1 MFSYSQSIGRPGTS
15 LPTLYYLS
23 NVYVLKLLVP
33 TSTNT
38 KKLII
43 SHWCYFQFELILP
56 HGTMVLKCTPNR
68 RNADVSALW
77 ASLGVDLENNKHST
91 PNVHCWPQS
100 TQGVGWLSVC
110 TVLLITRCS
119 HCHRVVS
126 SHTLIPHL
134 FSCSNTRLTAACRLL
149 FPSVDSKYPHCIQT
163 CGIIQVFL

>member
-23 NVYVLKLLVP
+23 NVYALKLLVP

-68 RNADVSALW
+68 RNAFLSENCSSTHFVPKSLWKFFLDHYYGSYEHLIIADCLRVSPFI
-77 ASLGVDLENNKHST
+77 K
-91 PNVHCWPQS
+91 
-100 TQGVGWLSVC
+100 
-110 TVLLITRCS
+110 
-119 HCHRVVS
+119 
-126 SHTLIPHL
+126 
-134 FSCSNTRLTAACRLL
+134 
-149 FPSVDSKYPHCIQT
+149 
-163 CGIIQVFL
+163 

>member
-23 NVYVLKLLVP
+23 NVYALKLLVP

-68 RNADVSALW
+68 RNAELSIKKEKTRKILEDNLKNMIDGSDMVVMKQALRI
-77 ASLGVDLENNKHST
+77 SCE
-91 PNVHCWPQS
+91 
-100 TQGVGWLSVC
+100 
-110 TVLLITRCS
+110 LLRQRKEPHT
-119 HCHRVVS
+119 S
-126 SHTLIPHL
+126 S
-134 FSCSNTRLTAACRLL
+134 
-149 FPSVDSKYPHCIQT
+149 
-163 CGIIQVFL
+163 

>member
-23 NVYVLKLLVP
+23 NVYALKLLVP

-68 RNADVSALW
+68 RNAEGWSAFLRRKRKLTCFLNQ
-77 ASLGVDLENNKHST
+77 ASHVGSSAPLEFHKVWQEINLELGVQDD
-91 PNVHCWPQS
+91 V
-100 TQGVGWLSVC
+100 
-110 TVLLITRCS
+110 
-119 HCHRVVS
+119 
-126 SHTLIPHL
+126 
-134 FSCSNTRLTAACRLL
+134 
-149 FPSVDSKYPHCIQT
+149 
-163 CGIIQVFL
+163 VFLQLKLPHGRWVGAFRCQVDRHHSFGIVSRQPVRDREHPLP

>member
-23 NVYVLKLLVP
+23 NVYALKLLVP

-68 RNADVSALW
+68 RNAWSSNVVVRM
-77 ASLGVDLENNKHST
+77 GVVWE
-91 PNVHCWPQS
+91 
-100 TQGVGWLSVC
+100 
-110 TVLLITRCS
+110 
-119 HCHRVVS
+119 
-126 SHTLIPHL
+126 
-134 FSCSNTRLTAACRLL
+134 
-149 FPSVDSKYPHCIQT
+149 
-163 CGIIQVFL
+163 

>member
-23 NVYVLKLLVP
+23 NVYALKLLVP

-68 RNADVSALW
+68 RNAGDE
-77 ASLGVDLENNKHST
+77 D
-91 PNVHCWPQS
+91 
-100 TQGVGWLSVC
+100 
-110 TVLLITRCS
+110 R
-119 HCHRVVS
+119 
-126 SHTLIPHL
+126 HTLLPYSIISVNL
-134 FSCSNTRLTAACRLL
+134 FSLYA
-149 FPSVDSKYPHCIQT
+149 
-163 CGIIQVFL
+163 GILIIVW

>member
-23 NVYVLKLLVP
+23 NVYALKLLVP

-68 RNADVSALW
+68 RNA
-77 ASLGVDLENNKHST
+77 GLEPGLDNIFIKFHADDIYINS
-91 PNVHCWPQS
+91 
-100 TQGVGWLSVC
+100 
-110 TVLLITRCS
+110 
-119 HCHRVVS
+119 
-126 SHTLIPHL
+126 
-134 FSCSNTRLTAACRLL
+134 
-149 FPSVDSKYPHCIQT
+149 
-163 CGIIQVFL
+163 